1 MSKIIVSHDALYQA
15 ISLADKCQGKKSS
28 LPILSN
34 ALFDQPTDGVL
45 RIIATDLEIGTISK
59 IPAEGKLDPIVVP
72 IKQMKTFLKKMP
84 KVPIT
89 LESDTW
95 EYTLKA
101 SAEGIHLNLNCYPTD
116 EYPKPHDEL
125 LDDSL
130 FDTQYDANTLDG
142 ASFKQSIKRILHA
155 ASTDETRPI
164 LQTVYI
170 RPSGESLEFVTTD
183 TWRLADIAAKYNC
196 RDDME
201 PVLVSARGVKFLV
214 QSISNGPVAVAFGD
228 AHMIAKFNNVT
239 AWARY
244 YCGESRTSPVFPNVD
259 NVIQSVTE
267 REGGQSVVADREKL
281 QCLIGRLKN
290 AWGSKASHIYL
301 NIGPGEL
308 SAEINDVDV
317 GGVSGSLGG
326 IEFEGE
332 PFKIAFIDYQLLDAI
347 ESFDVERI
355 QFQFDGSDKP
365 VLIQGA
371 DPNDTGYIYL
381 LMPLRED

>member
-1 MSKIIVSHDALYQA
+1 MSKMIVSRDDLFQA
-15 ISLADKCQGKKSS
+15 ISLADKCRGKKSS

-59 IPAEGKLDPIVVP
+59 IPAEGELDPIVVP

-95 EYTLKA
+95 EYTLKT

-125 LDDSL
+125 LNDSL
-130 FDTQYDANTLDG
+130 FDAQSDANTLDG
-142 ASFKQSIKRILHA
+142 ALFKQTIKRILHA

-170 RPSGESLEFVTTD
+170 RPAGESLEFVTTD
-183 TWRLADIAAKYNC
+183 TWRLADIAIKYNC
-196 RDDME
+196 HDDMK
-201 PVLVSARGVKFLV
+201 PALISTRGMKFLV

-228 AHMIAKFNNVT
+228 AHMLTKFSNVT

-244 YCGESRTSPVFPNVD
+244 YTGESRTSLVYPNVD
-259 NVIQSVTE
+259 KIIQKVIE

-290 AWGSKASHIYL
+290 AWGSKASHIHL
-301 NIGPGEL
+301 SISPGEL
-308 SAEINDVDV
+308 SAEINDINV
-317 GGVSGSLGG
+317 GSVSGSLGG
-326 IEFEGE
+326 IELEGE
-332 PFKIAFIDYQLLDAI
+332 PFKIAFIDYQLLDAV
-347 ESFDVERI
+347 ESFDTERI

-381 LMPLRED
+381 LMPLLDD